1 MRVELDGE
9 LRAEIMLHVR
19 VGAPVAPIS
28 GLVS

>member
-1 MRVELDGE
+1 MKIELDRE

-19 VGAPVAPIS
+19 VGAPVAPLS